1 MWLISDEVLNKLLGG
16 DYTMVIRCKQQHK
29 ETPIKV
35 LSYFQFEYLSYDGF
49 RKFYNKTL
57 GKIIDDIKYV
67 HNDTVIGKILKMV
80 VGK

>member
-1 MWLISDEVLNKLLGG
+1 
-16 DYTMVIRCKQQHK
+16 MVIRCKQQHK

-35 LSYFQFEYLSYDGF
+35 LSCFQFVYLSYDGF

-57 GKIIDDIKYV
+57 SKVINDVKYV
-67 HNDTVIGKILKMV
+67 HNDTIIGKILKMV